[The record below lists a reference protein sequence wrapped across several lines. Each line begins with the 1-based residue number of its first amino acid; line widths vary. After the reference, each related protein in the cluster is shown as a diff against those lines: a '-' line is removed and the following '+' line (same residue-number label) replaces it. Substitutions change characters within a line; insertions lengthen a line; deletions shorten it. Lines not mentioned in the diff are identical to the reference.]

1 MKYWSYLAA
10 KFAIITGV
18 FFLMGRMIAL
28 LWNHQ
33 VFEQQLPYTLAQLFT
48 FLVVTGLVY
57 LALWDQRYR
66 CRTCLRRLRMPVAE
80 GGWHRALFAPPRT
93 DYICLYG
100 HGTLRVP
107 ELKEVNHDAINWEEH
122 DDIWKEL
129 FALHDSENAPR

>member
-10 KFAIITGV
+10 KLIAIAGV
-18 FFLMGRMIAL
+18 FFLLGRLTNLI
-28 LWNHQ
+28 WNHR
-33 VFEQQLPYTLAQLFT
+33 VFEQQLPYTIAQMAS
-48 FLVVTGLVY
+48 FLIVTGLAY
-57 LALWDQRYR
+57 LAIWDQRYR

-80 GGWHRALFAPPRT
+80 GGWHRVLLAPPRT

-107 ELKEVNHDAINWEEH
+107 ELKELNRDQMNWEEH

-129 FALHDSENAPR
+129 FALHESEK